1 MERVTRRVE
10 QANRDFTGG
19 GPSGVI
25 VTSAVSAA
33 AEAYNLPRATKM
45 VELIQEYADLTAS
58 IEGLSSKLLAVKVD
72 FSADDFPRET
82 ADRLDV
88 IARCD
93 KYVQALAVKDH
104 MLWEVMQERDELRK
118 SLHEEEELGKE
129 YAEEVAK
136 WAAITQGLSSQLYT
150 LQDQHAAILEKNK
163 AMVNLLREH
172 NIYFVDDR
180 L

>member
-1 MERVTRRVE
+1 M
-10 QANRDFTGG
+10 
-19 GPSGVI
+19 

-33 AEAYNLPRATKM
+33 AEAYSMPRAAKM

-58 IEGLSSKLLAVKVD
+58 IEGLSSKALAVRVD

-82 ADRLDV
+82 KDRLDV

-104 MLWEVMQERDELRK
+104 MLWEAIQERDELRK
-118 SLHEEEELGKE
+118 NLHEEQELGKE
-129 YAEEVAK
+129 YALEVAK
-136 WAAITQGLSSQLYT
+136 WADITQGLSSQLQN
-150 LQDQHAAILEKNK
+150 LQDQYASVLEKNR
-163 AMVNLLREH
+163 ALVNLLRDH

-180 L
+180 I